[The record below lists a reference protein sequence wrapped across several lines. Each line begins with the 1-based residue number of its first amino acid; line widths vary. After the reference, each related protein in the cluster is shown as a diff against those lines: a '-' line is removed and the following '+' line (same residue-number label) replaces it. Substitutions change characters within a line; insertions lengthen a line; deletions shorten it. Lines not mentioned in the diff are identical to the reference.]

1 MCGDMSRRAHFLIRK
16 GIFDKKYSLERL
28 RSHEHSMEYID
39 ATLTFSRRTVAR
51 KSSTGGLWFSAR
63 GFDNVKIDK
72 IYKLQ
77 CFMVLGGL
85 GTLFVGTKL
94 LKAPTWR
101 QDCLVADVIIHYEDL
116 YRNSQSGQSMRTIS
130 EISSASNVWFRR
142 DIYCWARTG
151 V

>member
-1 MCGDMSRRAHFLIRK
+1 
-16 GIFDKKYSLERL
+16 
-28 RSHEHSMEYID
+28 
-39 ATLTFSRRTVAR
+39 
-51 KSSTGGLWFSAR
+51 
-63 GFDNVKIDK
+63 
-72 IYKLQ
+72 
-77 CFMVLGGL
+77 MVLGGL

-142 DIYCWARTG
+142 DIYC
-151 V
+151 